1 MEAVENVRIADEA
14 ENIVTDEES
23 KIIALAEVKS
33 PTFGFTEKTWRT
45 DLCLV
50 VEGTKL
56 YVAKVI
62 LSLSSPVFDA
72 MFQSDFKEK
81 SSDELELPGKKLTDV
96 LEFLRCIYPNQRAQ
110 INRDNARAILPL
122 LEEYLVF
129 QHKSR
134 CELVLLETITE
145 ETSTDE
151 LLQLLKEACLY
162 DLKALRARCIFLI
175 SSRPCDALDES
186 YCESFPSASA
196 LNEIFVNVNATMKN
210 KLAEFEQVAEEHILF
225 KQYISSEIRA
235 RKKDLKLDPEKK
247 WDDKTIVII
256 DAIPMNREES
266 KGVNITIWE
275 VPLKISIMRGNSK
288 LNFKVENVSKNTTDC
303 DISVLCIL
311 VNRQPSGQ
319 NHVIVNSGSFRPSFQ
334 YHSFEILGVYT
345 IEQVRSGYI
354 LNGKIG
360 IIAQVFMSEPYK

>member
-62 LSLSSPVFDA
+62 LSLASPVFDA

-81 SSDELELPGKKLTDV
+81 SSDKLELPGKKLTDV
-96 LEFLRCIYPNQRAQ
+96 LEFLRCIYPNTCAQ
-110 INRDNARAILPL
+110 INRDNARKILPL
-122 LEEYLVF
+122 LEEYQVF

-134 CELVLLETITE
+134 CELVLLETVTE
-145 ETSTDE
+145 ETTTDE

-196 LNEIFVNVNATMKN
+196 LNEIFVNVNTTMK
-210 KLAEFEQVAEEHILF
+210 KKIEEFEQVAEEHLLF
-225 KQYISSEIRA
+225 KQYMSSEIRK
-235 RKKDLKLDPEKK
+235 RKKDLNLDPEKK
-247 WDDKTIVII
+247 WDDKTIVLI
-256 DAIPMNREES
+256 DAIPKNREES
-266 KGVNITIWE
+266 KGVDISIWE
-275 VPLKISIMRGNSK
+275 VPLKISIVRENSK
-288 LNFKVENVSKNTTDC
+288 LYLKVEKICKNTTDF
-303 DISVLCIL
+303 DINVICIL

-319 NHVIVNSGSFRPSFQ
+319 NHVSVDSGSFGSSVQYRSF
-334 YHSFEILGVYT
+334 SIIEIYG
-345 IEQVRSGYI
+345 IEQVRRGYV
-354 LNGKIG
+354 LDRKIG
-360 IIAQVFMSEPYK
+360 IIAQVLMSEPHK